1 MKQLGLIIEVIAKV
15 PEERFQL
22 NLIVQ
27 WLKQTAVTSLSKT
40 TFPYLTTVVGVVIVA
55 AAQVWNY
62 VRLAMFMAAM
72 QSGGYGSYS
81 GPRHF
86 RGGFG
91 GPSIITTIG
100 VVVAVIGVIW
110 LGLTLRK
117 S

>member
-1 MKQLGLIIEVIAKV
+1 M
-15 PEERFQL
+15 
-22 NLIVQ
+22 
-27 WLKQTAVTSLSKT
+27 
-40 TFPYLTTVVGVVIVA
+40 PYMTTVVGVVIVA

-62 VRLAMFMAAM
+62 VRLAMFMAMM

-81 GPRHF
+81 GSYSGPRYF

-110 LGLTLRK
+110 LGLNLRK